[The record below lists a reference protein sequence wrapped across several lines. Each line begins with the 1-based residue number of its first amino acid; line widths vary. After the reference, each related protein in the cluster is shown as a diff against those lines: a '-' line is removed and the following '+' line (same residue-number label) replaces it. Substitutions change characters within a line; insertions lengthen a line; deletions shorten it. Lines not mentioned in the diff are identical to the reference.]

1 MFRRTFWFTA
11 GAATGIWATT
21 RVHRALRALEPDAL
35 AARALDRAA
44 LAGRRARAFAG
55 DVREGMA
62 RREREL
68 GEALGLA
75 DDPDGREP
83 HRDLADEFQG
93 RHRADG
99 LVDEDD
105 LGEVGGV
112 ARRQGAEG
120 VQQGDGVGN
129 GPGGLQAGQLADQG
143 DHGPGEV
150 GVTGGGENARG
161 HRGPAHSWKNWR
173 GSMCGFSSR
182 SPMIV

>member
-75 DDPDGREP
+75 DDPDGRDA
-83 HRDLADEFQG
+83 RL
-93 RHRADG
+93 
-99 LVDEDD
+99 
-105 LGEVGGV
+105 LGE
-112 ARRQGAEG
+112 
-120 VQQGDGVGN
+120 
-129 GPGGLQAGQLADQG
+129 PG
-143 DHGPGEV
+143 
-150 GVTGGGENARG
+150 TGGRPGALPGRPAPGRTVPGRVLPAPDPARNPTHHPTG
-161 HRGPAHSWKNWR
+161 KEDH
-173 GSMCGFSSR
+173 
-182 SPMIV
+182 